1 MRLYTDQLPAGA
13 AYRAQF
19 QPAAGEWQHIVL
31 PWHEFEAVF
40 RGRELEDAPPPAL
53 DEIRQVGL
61 MIADRREGAFR
72 LEVSR
77 IETLGQAR

>member
-1 MRLYTDQLPAGA
+1 MG
-13 AYRAQF
+13 
-19 QPAAGEWQHIVL
+19 
-31 PWHEFEAVF
+31 EFEAVF